1 MVLDEIHVHN
11 HKLMELSHVVNYLM
25 QERSMCDTEIA
36 NSLFRETLQ
45 KIDEHLMMVDSLY
58 ATLLSQQ
65 DAQAHRTAQ
74 MFLSGER
81 ELKLIIDEYKKTW
94 FAKNRPELHIGDYQ
108 QFIKDTEGLFEIVQ
122 SRIEDETEKLY
133 PMLRAV

>member
-1 MVLDEIHVHN
+1 MGLEEIHIHN
-11 HKLMELSHVVNYLM
+11 HKLVELSNVVNYLL

-36 NSLFRETLQ
+36 NSLFCETLG
-45 KIDEHLMMVDSLY
+45 KIDEHLKMVDGMY
-58 ATLLSQQ
+58 AALLSQQ

-81 ELKLIIDEYKKTW
+81 ELKLIIGEYKKTW
-94 FAKNRPELHIGDYQ
+94 FAKNRPELHVGDYQ
-108 QFIKDTEGLFEIVQ
+108 QFIKDTEELFEIVL

-133 PMLRAV
+133 PLLRAV